1 VSGQL
6 FRPLFFTAT
15 ATIRCIRSTAIK
27 FLSNL
32 PERGARKR
40 RCIADECRE
49 DMPIP
54 ARSISTRAGAESLS
68 TGTSTELDT
77 HGREEAPRAPTLIR
91 EDRTQRGKCSVSSS
105 SIRSYTRLV
114 TASPL
119 LALTDVDSLRMSASR
134 AKIGPSAIGA
144 FDSVRTFGRCRVRSL
159 RSAPASLAEVAELER
174 SELVQNRLGSPA
186 EVRHASHRNE
196 GSRL

>member
-1 VSGQL
+1 MTGQL
-6 FRPLFFTAT
+6 SRPLFFTAI
-15 ATIRCIRSTAIK
+15 ATLRCIQTTAIK
-27 FLSNL
+27 FLSSL
-32 PERGARKR
+32 SERRARKR
-40 RCIADECRE
+40 RCIAGGYLEG
-49 DMPIP
+49 MPIP
-54 ARSISTRAGAESLS
+54 ARSIPTRAGAESLS

-77 HGREEAPRAPTLIR
+77 HGREAALRAPTLIR
-91 EDRTQRGKCSVSSS
+91 EDRTQRGKCCVSSS
-105 SIRSYTRLV
+105 SIRSHTRLV

-119 LALTDVDSLRMSASR
+119 SALTDVDSLRMSASR

-144 FDSVRTFGRCRVRSL
+144 FDPLRTFRRCRVRSL

-174 SELVQNRLGSPA
+174 SELVQNRPGSPA